1 MMKKVT
7 AAIVLC
13 LMSAS
18 AFAAAPA
25 FDSPEQEA
33 AHYQQERAR
42 QAFEERYTNQTASEC
57 ASYYAVPAF
66 DSPEQEAAHYQQE
79 QARQAFEERY
89 TNQTASENASY
100 HAVRAF
106 DSPEQ
111 EAAYY
116 DRVPNGKPLKRCFI
130 SPATIN
136 WRQID
141 GTLPICKNACA
152 VFLFI

>member
-18 AFAAAPA
+18 AFAAA
-25 FDSPEQEA
+25 
-33 AHYQQERAR
+33 
-42 QAFEERYTNQTASEC
+42 
-57 ASYYAVPAF
+57 PAF

-111 EAAYY
+111 EADYY
-116 DRVPNGKPLKRCFI
+116 DRVAEREAFE
-130 SPATIN
+130 A
-136 WRQID
+136 
-141 GTLPICKNACA
+141 
-152 VFLFI
+152 LFHQPSYN

>member
-1 MMKKVT
+1 MMKNVT

-18 AFAAAPA
+18 AFAAA
-25 FDSPEQEA
+25 
-33 AHYQQERAR
+33 
-42 QAFEERYTNQTASEC
+42 
-57 ASYYAVPAF
+57 PAF

>member
-25 FDSPEQEA
+25 FDSPAQEA

-42 QAFEERYTNQTASEC
+42 QAFEERYDNQTASEN

-66 DSPEQEAAHYQQE
+66 DSPEQEAAYYDKVAE
-79 QARQAFEERY
+79 REAFEALF
-89 TNQTASENASY
+89 NQPSY
-100 HAVRAF
+100 
-106 DSPEQ
+106 
-111 EAAYY
+111 
-116 DRVPNGKPLKRCFI
+116 N
-130 SPATIN
+130 
-136 WRQID
+136 
-141 GTLPICKNACA
+141 
-152 VFLFI
+152 

>member
-7 AAIVLC
+7 AAIVLF

-18 AFAAAPA
+18 AFAAA
-25 FDSPEQEA
+25 
-33 AHYQQERAR
+33 
-42 QAFEERYTNQTASEC
+42 
-57 ASYYAVPAF
+57 PAF

-89 TNQTASENASY
+89 TNQAASENASY
-100 HAVRAF
+100 HSVRAF

-116 DRVPNGKPLKRCFI
+116 DRVAEREAFE
-130 SPATIN
+130 A
-136 WRQID
+136 
-141 GTLPICKNACA
+141 
-152 VFLFI
+152 LFHQPSYN

>member
-33 AHYQQERAR
+33 AHYQQEQAR
-42 QAFEERYTNQTASEC
+42 QAFEERYTNQAASEC

-66 DSPEQEAAHYQQE
+66 DSPEQEAAHYQQGTGKTRPLK
-79 QARQAFEERY
+79 QRY
-89 TNQTASENASY
+89 TNQDASENAVVSC
-100 HAVRAF
+100 RTGF
-106 DSPEQ
+106 
-111 EAAYY
+111 
-116 DRVPNGKPLKRCFI
+116 
-130 SPATIN
+130 
-136 WRQID
+136 
-141 GTLPICKNACA
+141 
-152 VFLFI
+152 

>member
-25 FDSPEQEA
+25 FDRKLPITS
-33 AHYQQERAR
+33 RNR
-42 QAFEERYTNQTASEC
+42 Q
-57 ASYYAVPAF
+57 
-66 DSPEQEAAHYQQE
+66 
-79 QARQAFEERY
+79 
-89 TNQTASENASY
+89 
-100 HAVRAF
+100 
-106 DSPEQ
+106 
-111 EAAYY
+111 
-116 DRVPNGKPLKRCFI
+116 DRPLKNDIPTRLLRKTRRIMPYGPSIRRSRKRPIMTGLPNGKPLKRYFI

-136 WRQID
+136 WRQTD